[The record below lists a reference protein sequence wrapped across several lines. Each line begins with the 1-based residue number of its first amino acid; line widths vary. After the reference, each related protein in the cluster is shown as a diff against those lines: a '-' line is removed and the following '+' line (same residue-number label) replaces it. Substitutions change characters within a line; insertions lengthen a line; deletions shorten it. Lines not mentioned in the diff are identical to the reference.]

1 MINQEAEELM
11 ISKLKMELG
20 FNEVN
25 KMTQMFKDLLLSKEM
40 HSEFSNNKAWT
51 NT

>member
-1 MINQEAEELM
+1 M

-25 KMTQMFKDLLLSKEM
+25 KMNQMFKDLLLSKEM
-40 HSEFSNNKAWT
+40 FQDFSQNKAWT
-51 NT
+51 ST